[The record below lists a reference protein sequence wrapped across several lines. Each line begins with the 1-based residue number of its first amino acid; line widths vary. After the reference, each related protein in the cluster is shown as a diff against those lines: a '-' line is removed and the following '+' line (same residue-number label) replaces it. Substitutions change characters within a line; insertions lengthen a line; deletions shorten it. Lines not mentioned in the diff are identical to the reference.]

1 MKYENIVLKGAPDMV
16 GKNIKTYLKE
26 NGIKQNY
33 VAQKIGVPATTLN
46 SMLLEKQKLPVDIY
60 FSVCAVL
67 GEPVTRFAPQQA
79 EGKG

>member
-1 MKYENIVLKGAPDMV
+1 MV
-16 GKNIKTYLKE
+16 GKNIKTYLKK